1 MDSRIID
8 LIFDGVIDFVSVKR
22 CIESRAVVWEEKFA
36 CSLMKWYAKK
46 TDCKP
51 SLDEYDSV
59 NYYQRF
65 FRYLYS
71 AVVIDGVHRD
81 NLKDYLDD
89 HFNEEEMDSDQHGLC
104 TTLKMLRVYDYLVK
118 ELGPR
123 PDVSE
128 YDLKDS
134 HKIDVVRFRESAY
147 LEPSFAE
154 QRKEQEEFDKKLGDS
169 EKNLKD
175 LIRSLYPSARDLD
188 VSITFNI
195 SD

>member
-1 MDSRIID
+1 M
-8 LIFDGVIDFVSVKR
+8 
-22 CIESRAVVWEEKFA
+22 
-36 CSLMKWYAKK
+36 
-46 TDCKP
+46 
-51 SLDEYDSV
+51 
-59 NYYQRF
+59 
-65 FRYLYS
+65 
-71 AVVIDGVHRD
+71 VIDGVHRD
-81 NLKDYLDD
+81 NLRKYLDD
-89 HFNEEEMDSDQHGLC
+89 HFNEEEEDSDQHGLC
-104 TTLKMLRVYDYLVK
+104 TTLKMLKVYDYLVK

-128 YDLKDS
+128 YCLKDN

-147 LEPSFAE
+147 LKPTLAE
-154 QRKEQEEFDKKLGDS
+154 RNKEQEEFDKKLGDS